1 MQEPDELHSAATNMN
16 NSANHVQHVLQ
27 DIKVEEI
34 EIKEEPLLNYQE
46 DLHVHHMVQQIN
58 YSWLKQENQ
67 ENQNEDLPDA
77 MPQAQGTSSSSCYY
91 CGISDKE
98 KQRRTIITR
107 QYQKKLDTH
116 EICKNY

>member
-1 MQEPDELHSAATNMN
+1 MN

-34 EIKEEPLLNYQE
+34 DIKEEPLINYQE
-46 DLHVHHMVQQIN
+46 HLHVHHMVQQIN
-58 YSWLKQENQ
+58 FSWLKQENQ

-77 MPQAQGTSSSSCYY
+77 TPQGTSSSSCYY

-107 QYQKKLDTH
+107 QYKKKTRHTRDM
-116 EICKNY
+116 

>member
-1 MQEPDELHSAATNMN
+1 MN

-34 EIKEEPLLNYQE
+34 EIKEEPLLNYHE
-46 DLHVHHMVQQIN
+46 DLQVHHMVQHIN

-67 ENQNEDLPDA
+67 NQDLPDA
-77 MPQAQGTSSSSCYY
+77 MPQAQRTSCYY
-91 CGISDKE
+91 CGISDKK

-107 QYQKKLDTH
+107 QYKKKLDTH